1 MLYIFGKWKW
11 KNDLNI
17 FDNEYIHNVD
27 SNRKK
32 IKNINSYNFNNCL
45 NRNKNI
51 KFKGIRVYYKE
62 LKDIYDKIIQTLQ
75 LIYKKK

>member
-17 FDNEYIHNVD
+17 FDNEYIYNVD
-27 SNRKK
+27 LNRKK